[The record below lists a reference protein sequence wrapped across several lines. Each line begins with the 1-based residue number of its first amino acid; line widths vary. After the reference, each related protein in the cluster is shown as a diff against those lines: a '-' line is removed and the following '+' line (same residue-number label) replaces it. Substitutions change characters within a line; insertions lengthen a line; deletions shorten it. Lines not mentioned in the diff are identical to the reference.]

1 MRNLNRN
8 KQTLKYALYIGRQP
22 KYKLDENG
30 NKIVVYIDETTT
42 PPTEYYEEDG
52 TEDVYDST
60 VTFKGNIALSGGDSQ
75 LVDFGV
81 NLADYEAVL
90 ITEKNLIPLTE
101 TSLIWHKSEP
111 TIGANGYPDPST
123 ADYTVVK
130 VKPSLNEDRYIL
142 SKVVKNG

>member
-1 MRNLNRN
+1 MRNLKRN
-8 KQTLKYALYIGRQP
+8 KQTLYYALYKGREP

-52 TEDVYDST
+52 TEDVYEST
-60 VTFKGNIALSGGDSQ
+60 VAFKGNIAMSNSGDSQ

-90 ITEKNLIPLTE
+90 VTEKNLIPITE
-101 TSLIWHKSEP
+101 TSLIWHNSEV
-111 TIGANGYPDPST
+111 ILGDNGHPNPSS

-130 VKPSLNEDRYIL
+130 VKPSLNQSRYIL
-142 SKVVKNG
+142 SKVVK